1 MAKVI
6 ENKFI
11 FNDGLSLVYC
21 YNCKTE
27 MSFNGH
33 SYECPV
39 CGSIYR
45 GGVFDMR

>member
-1 MAKVI
+1 MPQIV

-11 FNDGLSLVYC
+11 FRDKWDFVYC

-33 SYECPV
+33 SYECPE
-39 CGSIYR
+39 CGSVYKEKAA
-45 GGVFDMR
+45 V